1 VVDSV
6 EMCLKLSPRD
16 GPDERHV
23 LVQIVRHLLRIREVQ
38 SDTSKDVSCPVGMDS
53 LGVDELDE
61 YSTHVDH
68 GVVYEPAL
76 LEFLVLVLH
85 C

>member
-1 VVDSV
+1 MVDSV

-23 LVQIVRHLLRIREVQ
+23 LIQIVRHLLRIREVQ
-38 SDTSKDVSCPVGMDS
+38 SDTPKDVSRPVGMDS

>member
-1 VVDSV
+1 MVDSV

-16 GPDERHV
+16 GSDERHV

-38 SDTSKDVSCPVGMDS
+38 SDTSEDVSCSIGMDG

-68 GVVYEPAL
+68 GVVYKPTL
-76 LEFLVLVLH
+76 LEFLVLILH

>member
-1 VVDSV
+1 MVDSV

-23 LVQIVRHLLRIREVQ
+23 LVQIVRHLLRICEVQ
-38 SDTSKDVSCPVGMDS
+38 SDTPKDVSCPVGMDS

-61 YSTHVDH
+61 YSTHIDH
-68 GVVYEPAL
+68 GVVYESTL

-85 C
+85 R